1 MSVQLRAAQRRV
13 LKALC
18 EFLDRYGERPTL
30 SALSRSV
37 GMQEDDVEL
46 HLNVLR
52 RKGLIRRDLT
62 TRDGLTVECKALEE
76 DEGDQVGVEAEDP
89 PTAAEEPSVEL
100 PLGGDIAAGI
110 PIPTDQGI
118 EEYLG
123 VASGQIPHGADS
135 FVLNVRGDS
144 MINAGILDGD
154 LVVIRR
160 QEDADDGDIVAALI
174 EGEATI
180 KRLSREGGGVRL
192 LPANPDYKPIDA
204 RQASIIGKVVTVL
217 RLEPR

>member
-1 MSVQLRAAQRRV
+1 MSVHLPAAQRKV

-37 GMQEDDVEL
+37 EMQQDEVEL
-46 HLNVLR
+46 HLKALR

-62 TRDGLTVECKALEE
+62 MRDGLIVECEALKEDDEVSVATEDSPADGEE
-76 DEGDQVGVEAEDP
+76 
-89 PTAAEEPSVEL
+89 TFIEL
-100 PLGGDIAAGI
+100 PLAGDIAAGI

-118 EEYLG
+118 EEYVG
-123 VASGQIPHGADS
+123 VTSDQIPHGADS
-135 FVLNVRGDS
+135 FVLNVKGDS

-160 QEDADDGDIVAALI
+160 QEDADEGDIVAALI

-180 KRLSREGGGVRL
+180 KRFSRQGGEVRL
-192 LPANPDYKPIDA
+192 LPANPDFDPVDA
-204 RQASIIGKVVTVL
+204 RQARIIGKVVTVL